1 MKKLI
6 VLTITATIIV
16 VLAFVF
22 LSKVPKSSEVTDIEK
37 PPIVDNFACSDYC
50 PGPREKYMVK
60 IYQGVED
67 DEECRKLGGRPSS
80 YTGWGTF
87 RICIAE

>member
-6 VLTITATIIV
+6 VLTIAAVIIAA
-16 VLAFVF
+16 LAFVF

-37 PPIVDNFACSDYC
+37 PPIVDHFACSDYC

-60 IYQGVED
+60 IYQGIED
-67 DEECRKLGGRPSS
+67 EEECRKLEGRPTS